1 MTAPTRRERLRT
13 AAVSEIKDGARRL
26 LVTGGPQAISLRAI
40 ARDMG
45 MTAPAIYR
53 YFPSLEALI
62 VELAGDLLDEL
73 CEQLEAARDTA
84 GDEPLDQLVTAARA
98 FRCWSVRHPV
108 EFGLVFGSVVPG
120 IDAFPDNCANDEDP
134 GARLGHVFLAPLVEL
149 WRRNPYPV
157 PLAGQVD
164 SRLTDSL
171 APLREKHPEL
181 PVEVACLM
189 LSGWTMLYGL
199 VSMEVYAQLR
209 WAVTD
214 PEALFEAEL
223 AAFLQQLHTS
233 TGTTPG
239 TAATPG
245 TESGIGTE
253 PGIGSTPATGTEA
266 GIGSTPGV
274 GGGQARTASGQ
285 PN

>member
-13 AAVSEIKDGARRL
+13 AAVSDIKDGARRL

-53 YFPSLEALI
+53 YFPSLEAL
-62 VELAGDLLDEL
+62 VLDLAGDLLDEL
-73 CEQLEAARDTA
+73 CEHLEAARDAA
-84 GDEPLDQLVTAARA
+84 GAEPIDQLVGTARA
-98 FRCWSVRHPV
+98 FRRWSVRHPV
-108 EFGLVFGSVVPG
+108 EFRLVFGNLMPG
-120 IDAFPDNCANDEDP
+120 VDAFPDDCGYPGDP
-134 GARLGHVFLAPLVEL
+134 GARLGDVFITPLVEL
-149 WRRNPYPV
+149 WRRRPFPV

-164 SRLTDSL
+164 AGLTEAL

-199 VSMEVYAQLR
+199 VSMEVYHQLR

-214 PEALFEAEL
+214 PEALFDAEL
-223 AAFLQQLHTS
+223 AAFLQQLD
-233 TGTTPG
+233 GG
-239 TAATPG
+239 
-245 TESGIGTE
+245 SG
-253 PGIGSTPATGTEA
+253 
-266 GIGSTPGV
+266 
-274 GGGQARTASGQ
+274 R
-285 PN
+285 